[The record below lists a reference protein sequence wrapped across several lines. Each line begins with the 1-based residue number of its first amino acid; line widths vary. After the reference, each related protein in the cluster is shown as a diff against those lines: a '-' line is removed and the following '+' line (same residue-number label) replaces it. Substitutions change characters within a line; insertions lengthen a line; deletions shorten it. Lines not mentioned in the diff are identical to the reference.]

1 MKFNKLIIFALVA
14 IGFVGCE
21 EYETEMIP
29 GNELAGE
36 WFVQTYVGGSAVV
49 GYEHFFTYTT
59 AAADGKQIWVDDYG
73 HIWPFKAKIDANPS
87 GNSFA
92 GTGDNIEVPMYTYD
106 TLDIIRDETVDPIDS
121 VDQIFA
127 GYETVTVK
135 EGKII
140 PGGGKSRT
148 GVVVDSIY
156 ILAEF
161 SDDPGTDYEF
171 SGHRRTGFL
180 EDDF

>member
-1 MKFNKLIIFALVA
+1 MKFNKLLIVALAVF
-14 IGFVGCE
+14 GFTACE
-21 EYETEMIP
+21 EYEKEMVL
-29 GNELAGE
+29 GHELAGE
-36 WFVQTYVGGSAVV
+36 WFMQTYVGGNVV
-49 GYEHFFTYTT
+49 LGYQHVFTYNT
-59 AAADGKQIWVDDYG
+59 AAADGKEIWFDDYG
-73 HIWPFKAKIDANPS
+73 HIWPVKAKIAANPGS
-87 GNSFA
+87 NSFA

-106 TLDIIRDETVDPIDS
+106 TLDVIRDENIDPIDS

-127 GYETVTVK
+127 GYETVTIK

-156 ILAEF
+156 VLAEF
-161 SDDPGTDYEF
+161 SDDPGTEYEF

>member
-1 MKFNKLIIFALVA
+1 MIFALAVA
-14 IGFVGCE
+14 GFTACE
-21 EYETEMIP
+21 EYETEMVP
-29 GNELAGE
+29 GHELAGE
-36 WFVQTYVGGSAVV
+36 WFVQTYYGGSAVV
-49 GYEHFFTYTT
+49 GYEHIFTYNT
-59 AAADGKQIWVDDYG
+59 AKADGSEIWFDDYG
-73 HIWPFKAKIDANPS
+73 NIWPVKAKITANPS

-92 GTGDNIEVPMYTYD
+92 GTGDNIEAPIYRYD
-106 TLDIIRDETVDPIDS
+106 TLDIIRDENVDPIDS
-121 VDQIFA
+121 VDQIFI

-161 SDDPGTDYEF
+161 SDDPGSEYEF
-171 SGHRRTGFL
+171 SGHRRTGFE